1 MDDWP
6 VQLGQAAMNIFG
18 AVTFG
23 SLIKTFLPGLVW
35 LIAFVIVD
43 ADLAQLCGYESYLW
57 KILAN
62 KDVVPALL
70 ILAFPSSI
78 LIGLLSNVVVFMGLN
93 DLLVRNPFKRKQ
105 AKLFALHTV
114 LSNKV
119 REQCWAA
126 LSLSD
131 PDLKASFDKYTDPE
145 IIIIERIGADKLA
158 YVREQYW
165 YHLEFQLNLLISLVG
180 VFLALGTSIL
190 INYGFSIS
198 AIAERSA
205 AAIIACGF
213 VCYGLLL
220 AARKNYER
228 HMAKMASLLT
238 ALLSQPEADPK

>member
-6 VQLGQAAMNIFG
+6 VQLGRAAMNIFG

-105 AKLFALHTV
+105 ATADSCVTAC
-114 LSNKV
+114 
-119 REQCWAA
+119 CWQHG
-126 LSLSD
+126 
-131 PDLKASFDKYTDPE
+131 
-145 IIIIERIGADKLA
+145 RITNATWPKW
-158 YVREQYW
+158 Q
-165 YHLEFQLNLLISLVG
+165 
-180 VFLALGTSIL
+180 
-190 INYGFSIS
+190 
-198 AIAERSA
+198 
-205 AAIIACGF
+205 AC
-213 VCYGLLL
+213 
-220 AARKNYER
+220 
-228 HMAKMASLLT
+228 
-238 ALLSQPEADPK
+238 